1 MKGPHDEEEDD
12 ESTDDSVVVHPELLR
27 MAFREL
33 VTEVHEVMEG
43 WKAAEQARAAALG
56 K

>member
-1 MKGPHDEEEDD
+1 M
-12 ESTDDSVVVHPELLR
+12 VVHHSRVDVLKIELK
-27 MAFREL
+27 ML
-33 VTEVHEVMEG
+33 VTEVHEVVEG